1 MINSELKELVNAFN
15 KVEHLDLVTKCE
27 TYSEYL
33 WWGKTIL
40 DIKEIK
46 EVK

>member
-1 MINSELKELVNAFN
+1 MLNSKLKELVNAFN
-15 KVEHLDLVTKCE
+15 EVKDLDLISNCE

-40 DIKEIK
+40 DIKDIR

>member
-1 MINSELKELVNAFN
+1 MLNADLKELISAFD
-15 KVEHLDLVTKCE
+15 KVKDFDFISSCE
-27 TYSEYL
+27 TYNEYL

-40 DIKEIK
+40 DIKEMK

>member
-1 MINSELKELVNAFN
+1 MTNNKLKELVNAFN
-15 KVEHLDLVTKCE
+15 EVKHLDLIKNCE

-40 DIKEIK
+40 DIKEIG

>member
-1 MINSELKELVNAFN
+1 MINKKLKELVNAFN
-15 KVEHLDLVTKCE
+15 EVKHLDLIKNCE